1 MSESRTVEASGPD
14 IESAITSGI
23 AALGVSRDDV
33 IVEVVEEPTPKGLF
47 GLGGKPAKVRLTVIR
62 APTSATVPPTTS
74 HASSSTSPVTR
85 QPQSSLAP
93 KAPPRGGHD
102 DLDEAWSDD
111 GELSETDLAEDAKVG
126 AETLQELLGYLQV
139 EAKVA
144 ARRAEVEDDEP
155 QHWTLEIQGRDL
167 GALIGRR

>member
-74 HASSSTSPVTR
+74 HASSSASPVTR
-85 QPQSSLAP
+85 QPQPQASQTP

-102 DLDEAWSDD
+102 DLDEAWS
-111 GELSETDLAEDAKVG
+111 
-126 AETLQELLGYLQV
+126 
-139 EAKVA
+139 
-144 ARRAEVEDDEP
+144 
-155 QHWTLEIQGRDL
+155 
-167 GALIGRR
+167 